1 VTDAAAWTAYAAP
14 EQLLDGPPDARS
26 DLYALGGLLFL
37 LVTGGPPFPDFDPD
51 MLRRRKLE
59 AAAPAPSR
67 DEPLVPAALD
77 GLIQRLLARDPAR
90 RPDSADAVSAE
101 LRRLAQPTD
110 VAPPVRRTV
119 VDELVATAPERTN
132 AWPFVAAILGTL
144 LVIAIVILVILAS
157 DDDGPGRVTVP
168 VVTGRPAAEAAA
180 TLTRRH
186 LRVTTVDRTDAVAP
200 VGQVTAQDPAAGS
213 RVRRDRVVV
222 LTVSSGAPAVTPVPI
237 PVPVTPTSPSTT
249 SSTTTTTTTTTTTAP
264 APPP

>member
-1 VTDAAAWTAYAAP
+1 
-14 EQLLDGPPDARS
+14 
-26 DLYALGGLLFL
+26 
-37 LVTGGPPFPDFDPD
+37 VTGGPPFPDFDPD

-59 AAAPAPSR
+59 DAAPAPSR

-101 LRRLAQPTD
+101 LRRLARPTD

-119 VDELVATAPERTN
+119 VDELVVTAPEERTN
-132 AWPFVAAILGTL
+132 AWPFIAAILGTL
-144 LVIAIVILVILAS
+144 LVVAIVILVILANDDNGS
-157 DDDGPGRVTVP
+157 DRVTVP

-200 VGQVTAQDPAAGS
+200 VGQVTAQDPVAGS

-249 SSTTTTTTTTTTTAP
+249 TTSTTTTTTTTTTTAP